1 MEEEILRKVQ
11 QQQQSRFHDFSPP
24 PVKSVPPVKTVPTI
38 IETTNVSDD
47 SEPELEPEPEQK
59 APKADL
65 SDEIPEEID
74 SPEQKP
80 NRMALLDPMDHD
92 PAILSDNSDIA
103 YETLEVEFIDDDA
116 DWEDDEFDD
125 EQDDNYSGDE
135 SPEPDDIESPVSHDE
150 EEEEVVSDVD
160 DTDLMARLEAKYGKL
175 N

>member
-24 PVKSVPPVKTVPTI
+24 PVNTVPTI
-38 IETTNVSDD
+38 IETTNVSDE
-47 SEPELEPEPEQK
+47 SEPEFELEPEPEK
-59 APKADL
+59 IPPKADL

-74 SPEQKP
+74 SPEQ
-80 NRMALLDPMDHD
+80 NQNTMDLLDPMDHD
-92 PAILSDNSDIA
+92 PAVLSDNSDIA

-125 EQDDNYSGDE
+125 EQDNNYSGDE